1 MSLTVGTFN
10 LNNLFDRFNYDVE
23 IAELPER
30 ERTVQETISIVPG
43 APGQPP
49 GRARAFQGSLIKRK
63 PPAERKRLAE
73 RIREIDLDVLCVQ
86 EVEDIDA
93 LREFNDAN
101 VGDGGLRGLYPHI
114 ALIEGNDPRFID
126 VGVMS
131 KRPLGGVTSWQHAR
145 HPDDPD
151 QRIFS
156 RDLLEID
163 VLTADFSRV
172 ALKIF
177 NTHLKSQFIPAGAGD
192 PVTEKEA
199 ADLRRKRQ
207 AEMAARIIAKRTTRR
222 TAFLVL
228 GDLND
233 EPGAACLAPL
243 TESAELG
250 LTDALA
256 DVVESRPFSDDPAP
270 PSARWTH
277 RFRDSA
283 ARKTEFQL
291 FDQIWIGPALKS
303 KLAGA
308 HIDRRT
314 KKTKDGS
321 DHDPAW
327 VVLDGLAR

>member
-1 MSLTVGTFN
+1 MTLTVGTFN
-10 LNNLFDRFNYDVE
+10 LNNLFDRFNYEVE
-23 IAELPER
+23 IAELPKAQ
-30 ERTVQETISIVPG
+30 RTVQKSISIIPG
-43 APGQPP
+43 EPGRPP
-49 GRARAFQGSLIKRK
+49 GRARAFQGALIKRK
-63 PPAERKRLAE
+63 PVAERTRLAE
-73 RIREIDLDVLCVQ
+73 RIRDIDLDVLCVQ

-93 LREFNDAN
+93 LREFNSSKLE
-101 VGDGGLRGLYPHI
+101 DGGLRGHYPHV

-126 VGVMS
+126 VGVLS

-163 VLTADFSRV
+163 VLSADYSRV
-172 ALKIF
+172 VLKIF
-177 NTHLKSQFIPAGAGD
+177 NTHLKSQFIPVGSGD
-192 PVTEKEA
+192 PGSEKEA
-199 ADLRRKRQ
+199 ADLRRRRQ

-222 TAFLVL
+222 TAFLIL

-233 EPGAACLAPL
+233 DPDAPSLEPLRD
-243 TESAELG
+243 SDELRM
-250 LTDALA
+250 TDGLA
-256 DVVESRPFSDDPAP
+256 DVQESRPFADDPAP
-270 PSARWTH
+270 PGARWTH

-283 ARKTEFQL
+283 ARTTHFHL

-303 KLAGA
+303 RLAGA

-327 VVLDGLAR
+327 IALDGIG